1 MTTDTQR
8 RRREAAYR
16 KGFEDGRAERLAG
29 SRAVVKPLEWKNNS
43 SNSLWT
49 DELMFGVYYVAYD
62 QGDGWLVERGQ
73 FLSEAGLRKIAF
85 GPKVEVLA
93 AAQSDY
99 EPRILSALTEPDGE
113 AHPDDLAV
121 DRFAAAMKA
130 KLAKKRNEGRGGWDN
145 REECTAEHL
154 SYLLIQHCL
163 KGGPLDV
170 GNLAMMLHQRGDRIV
185 IDDETA
191 SIMGRQEQHAATVD
205 DLWQELCNYDDRTSP
220 ADYPDMCLIS
230 RDELADFV
238 SRATPPASAIREAL
252 EASLETMQRYKRA
265 GHGDDV
271 FMSDLCQSIR
281 KAEAALAGAG
291 Q

>member
-29 SRAVVKPLEWKNNS
+29 SRAVVKPLEWNS
-43 SNSLWT
+43 GK
-49 DELMFGVYYVAYD
+49 FGHS
-62 QGDGWLVERGQ
+62 VESPFGTWWVRNPLPCGTIVLEGP
-73 FLSEAGLRKIAF
+73 FGHSEHPNAEAAK
-85 GPKVEVLA
+85 A

-99 EPRILSALTEPDGE
+99 ERRILSALTEPDGE

-163 KGGPLDV
+163 KGDPLDV
-170 GNLAMMLHQRGDRIV
+170 GNLAMMLHQLGDRIV

-191 SIMGRQEQHAATVD
+191 SIMR
-205 DLWQELCNYDDRTSP
+205 RP
-220 ADYPDMCLIS
+220 
-230 RDELADFV
+230 ELAGE
-238 SRATPPASAIREAL
+238 APPAAQLVSDAMVEAFQSKYREFWKGSWPDRNTSIEL
-252 EASLETMQRYKRA
+252 IEAVL
-265 GHGDDV
+265 
-271 FMSDLCQSIR
+271 
-281 KAEAALAGAG
+281 GA
-291 Q
+291 QVAQ